1 MQVISDENI
10 DMNVSVD
17 WKTAIKNPYINK
29 FSKEDKLKAMLEC
42 FSAVEKVSKEELKK
56 EVDAAL
62 A

>member
-42 FSAVEKVSKEELKK
+42 FSAVENMM
-56 EVDAAL
+56 
-62 A
+62 